1 MEEITSLREEVKT
14 MIDSADEKTVRMMYA
29 MLEAGAENDWWDAL
43 SDEEKNELNQS
54 LEESDKDENLIP
66 YEKFQ
71 NEFQSW
77 RKELLSSK
85 GQNKK

>member
-29 MLEAGAENDWWDAL
+29 MLEAGAENDWWDEL
-43 SDEEKNELNQS
+43 TNEEKKEIHLS
-54 LEESDKDENLIP
+54 LEESEKDENFIP
-66 YEKFQ
+66 YKTFQ

-85 GQNKK
+85 EQNKK